1 MKKNVLKDNERT
13 IMIELLN
20 MTITNQIQI
29 HRMPFL
35 SLFFLTV
42 FLVTIPV
49 FAEPLIVDPNFEVEK
64 FVDDLFLPTSMEFIG
79 EDILILQKNDGKIF
93 LIREGIIQPEPV
105 LDVEVSNIGE
115 RGLLGIVYHDSMVY
129 VYFTESDRD
138 GGESFG
144 NKIYKYEWDGK
155 ILKNPI
161 LVKELPGGPASF
173 HNGGKMVVGLD
184 GMIYAIIGDN
194 DKDGPLQNYDSG
206 KLDDTSIVLLVN
218 HDESIV
224 KPSLSENPLEHYY
237 AMGIRNSFG
246 LAIDPVTGNLWD
258 SENGPDS
265 YDEVNL
271 VEPKFNSGWEKIQGP
286 STENQR
292 KTLPNLGDFEYSD
305 PEFSW
310 NYAVAPTGLTFVDS
324 KYFPNYN
331 NSLLV
336 GSFNFGSIFE
346 FKLNKDRT
354 GFVFTES
361 SLNDKVANREE
372 NQRELVFGIDFG
384 GITDI
389 KVGPDGF
396 IYVVSITDG
405 AIYKIMPV
413 KDSQKIL
420 QEISTPQCFESP
432 KPFINWSGCNFEG
445 KNLENADLRL
455 ANLTQA
461 NLFGANLKNADLGYA
476 ILQNANISEAN
487 LENSILVNAE
497 LQNAN
502 LVKSNLI
509 NADLRAGKL
518 SDANLESSNLLKS
531 RFNKADLR
539 NARLNN
545 ANLNQTDFRSAD
557 LEGVDFTDALFY
569 KTIIENCFGNKFI
582 YKVLWFM
589 FNEAYH
595 TDFFL
600 IKPVEWIAP
609 QLCGPHYYM
618 EPFSRSYDVWG

>member
-1 MKKNVLKDNERT
+1 
-13 IMIELLN
+13 MIEFLN
-20 MTITNQIQI
+20 MVKTKQPQI
-29 HRMPFL
+29 HKMSFL
-35 SLFFLTV
+35 SLFFLTSYV
-42 FLVTIPV
+42 LVTIPA
-49 FAEPLIVDPNFEVEK
+49 FAEPLIVDSNFEVEK
-64 FVDDLFLPTSMEFIG
+64 FVDGLFLPTSMEFVG

-105 LDVEVSNIGE
+105 LDVKVSNIGE
-115 RGLLGIVYHDSMVY
+115 RGLLGIVHHDSMVY

-206 KLDDTSIVLLVN
+206 KLDDTSVVLLVN
-218 HDESIV
+218 YDESIV
-224 KPSLSENPLEHYY
+224 KPSLSENPLDHYY
-237 AMGIRNSFG
+237 AIGMRNSFG

-258 SENGPDS
+258 SENGPAS
-265 YDEVNL
+265 FDEVNL

-292 KTLPNLGDFEYSD
+292 ERLPNLGDFEYSD

-324 KYFPNYN
+324 KYFPNYY

-336 GSFNFGSIFE
+336 GSFNFGTIFE
-346 FKLNKDRT
+346 FKLDKDRT

-361 SLNDKVANREE
+361 SLDDKVADIDED
-372 NQRELVFGIDFG
+372 QRELFFGIDFG

-405 AIYKIMPV
+405 AIYKIIPA
-413 KDSQKIL
+413 KDSKKIS
-420 QEISTPQCFESP
+420 QQISTPQCSESP
-432 KPFINWSGCNFEG
+432 KPFINWSGCTFDS
-445 KNLENADLRL
+445 KNLENADLRF
-455 ANLTQA
+455 ANLTNT
-461 NLFGANLKNADLGYA
+461 NLFGANLKNSDLNYA
-476 ILQNANISEAN
+476 ILHNADLSKTD
-487 LENSILVNAE
+487 LENSNLVNAE
-497 LQNAN
+497 LQNALLVEAN
-502 LVKSNLI
+502 LKDADMRAAKLI
-509 NADLRAGKL
+509 NA
-518 SDANLESSNLLKS
+518 NLENSNLFNTNFAKS
-531 RFNKADLR
+531 DLT
-539 NARLNN
+539 NARLIDT
-545 ANLNQTDFRSAD
+545 NLNQTDFRTAH
-557 LEGVDFTDALFY
+557 LEGADFSGAIFY
-569 KTIIENCFGNKFI
+569 NTLIENCFGNKFM
-582 YKVLWFM
+582 YKILWFM
-589 FNEAYH
+589 FNEAHH

-609 QLCGPHYYM
+609 HLCGPHYHM
-618 EPFSRSYDVWG
+618 EPFEEPFNINIFEEIGKSLN